1 MKFVN
6 LKSAKNLSPGKVVF
20 IQTSTGEKREAKLV
34 ERTENTEGVK
44 FVFEVPAY
52 FNKQAPSINP
62 VLITDVVSVCVIQD
76 KAVKIE

>member
-20 IQTSTGEKREAKLV
+20 IETSTGEKREAKLISK
-34 ERTENTEGVK
+34 TEDETGQK
-44 FVFEVPAY
+44 FVFETPQY

-62 VLITDVVSVCVIQD
+62 VLITDVVSVCILQANG
-76 KAVKIE
+76 KE

>member
-20 IQTSTGEKREAKLV
+20 IETSTGEKREAKLISK
-34 ERTENTEGVK
+34 TEDETGQK
-44 FVFEVPAY
+44 FVFEIPAY

-62 VLITDVVSVCVIQD
+62 VLISDVVSVCIL
-76 KAVKIE
+76 KANGKE